1 MGASRAVFVVHRMSF
16 NAVDTRRE
24 FFSLEKKKEKEQ
36 TREGDAAMEKAAAE
50 KSVAEKVV
58 AE

>member
-1 MGASRAVFVVHRMSF
+1 MSLRNRMSF

-24 FFSLEKKKEKEQ
+24 FFSLEQKEKEQ
-36 TREGDAAMEKAAAE
+36 TWAGDAAMEKAAAE
-50 KSVAEKVV
+50 KAVAEKVV